1 MQKQRVIGIGEVVW
15 DLFPEQHTKILGGA
29 PANFAFHCS
38 QMGLDCILISAV
50 GKDVLGDELITTLES
65 KQVKYNLQFNEA
77 PTGTVL
83 VSVDAMGIPNY
94 EIMAPAAWDF
104 ISLNE
109 ELISQVKNAAAIC
122 FGSLAQRNQHS
133 QQTLLSLLEQ
143 APENALK
150 IFDINIRQHF
160 YTAALIHNSMLACNV
175 LKLNEEELYLLPT
188 ILHWTVT
195 KELDII
201 HAINEKYKHIH
212 TLIITKGTT
221 GSAIYDNKGHCC
233 SALATPSVVVADTV
247 GAGDAFTAA
256 FIASLLQGLNIK
268 EAHEKAVSIAAFICT
283 QSGAM
288 HNHP

>member
-1 MQKQRVIGIGEVVW
+1 MQKQRVIGIGEVLW
-15 DLFPEQHTKILGGA
+15 DIFPEQQTKILGGA
-29 PANFAFHCS
+29 PANFAFHCT
-38 QMGLDCILISAV
+38 QMGLDSILISAV
-50 GKDVLGDELITTLES
+50 GEDALSEELIATLDS
-65 KQVKYNLQFNEA
+65 KGVKYQLQFNEA
-77 PTGTVL
+77 QTGTVL

-94 EIMAPAAWDF
+94 EIMDPAAWDF

-109 ELISQVKNAAAIC
+109 ELIAQVKNAAAIC

-133 QQTLLSLLEQ
+133 QQTILSLLEQ

-150 IFDINIRQHF
+150 IFDINIRQQF

-175 LKLNEEELYLLPT
+175 LKLNEEELHLLPT

-201 HAINEKYKHIH
+201 HTINEKYKHIH
-212 TLIITKGTT
+212 TLIITKGTA
-221 GSAIYDNKGHCC
+221 GSAIYNNKGHCC
-233 SALATPSVVVADTV
+233 SALPTPSVLVADTV

-256 FIASLLQGLNIK
+256 YIASLLQGLSIE
-268 EAHEKAVSIAAFICT
+268 EAHEKAVSVAAFICT

-288 HNHP
+288 HKHP